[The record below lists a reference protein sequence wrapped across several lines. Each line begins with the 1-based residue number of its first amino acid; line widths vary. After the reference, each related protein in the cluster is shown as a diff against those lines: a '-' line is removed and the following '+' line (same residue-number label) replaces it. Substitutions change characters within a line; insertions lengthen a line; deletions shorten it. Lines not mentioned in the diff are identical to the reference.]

1 MGMIAG
7 TPTVTAPVFFDEFDS
22 RRTQSPGRLCRG
34 DAGGGVGGAPDGFI
48 GPGDRVLI
56 TNEILGTGTQ
66 PLGQP
71 DPTEDGLV
79 GPGDRVT
86 VTNMILAG
94 TACN

>member
-1 MGMIAG
+1 MNILQIL
-7 TPTVTAPVFFDEFDS
+7 PILPSF
-22 RRTQSPGRLCRG
+22 LL
-34 DAGGGVGGAPDGFI
+34 
-48 GPGDRVLI
+48 LI
-56 TNEILGTGTQ
+56 TNEILATGTQ

-94 TACN
+94 TVCN